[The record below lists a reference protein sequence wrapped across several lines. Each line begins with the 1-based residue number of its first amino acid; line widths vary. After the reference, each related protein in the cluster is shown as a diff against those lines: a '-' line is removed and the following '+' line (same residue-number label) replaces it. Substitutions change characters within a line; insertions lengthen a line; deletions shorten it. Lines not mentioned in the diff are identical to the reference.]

1 MTETP
6 VDDTS
11 TVQLR
16 LVAPT
21 QLTSHDNI
29 RADLDLD
36 DAFRASIRRLGVL
49 SPIIA
54 EPDMTGALVIRSG
67 HRRAV
72 AAAMEGLA
80 TVPVVVVPANS
91 SNSDRLIAQIA
102 ENTAH
107 WEAAVRAGR

>member
-1 MTETP
+1 MFAAPYPEGPSHDRNP

-36 DAFRASIRRLGVL
+36 DAFRASIRR
-49 SPIIA
+49 PRRP
-54 EPDMTGALVIRSG
+54 EPH
-67 HRRAV
+67 HRR
-72 AAAMEGLA
+72 
-80 TVPVVVVPANS
+80 TRH
-91 SNSDRLIAQIA
+91 DR
-102 ENTAH
+102 
-107 WEAAVRAGR
+107 RF